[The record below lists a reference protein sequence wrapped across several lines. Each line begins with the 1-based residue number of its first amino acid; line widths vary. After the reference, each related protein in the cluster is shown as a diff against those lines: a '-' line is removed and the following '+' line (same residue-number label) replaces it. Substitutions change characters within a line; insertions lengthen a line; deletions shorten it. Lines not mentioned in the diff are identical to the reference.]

1 MNKYLKLLLPSL
13 LIIVMGLTVSCIQV
27 VSPSG
32 STSEGI
38 EVHGDWTI
46 TVSNPDGTVDSVHEF
61 SNELA
66 IGSRGGN
73 SLLTALLANQT
84 SIDYWYIKLGADG
97 YGSFGDGDSCQEE
110 LITGERLIAATVGRD
125 LMPGS
130 PLRLTGTCTVILAD
144 TTATEG
150 IGNVWTYVRVTD
162 TFPSCCDNANE
173 EVNWNG
179 GAALPFTKHTFDN
192 INEWP
197 AVQNDQLVSINVV
210 ITFQ

>member
-84 SIDYWYIKLGADG
+84 SIDNWYIKLGAGG

-110 LITGERLIAATVGRD
+110 TITGERIIAATVGRD
-125 LMPGS
+125 LTFGS
-130 PLRLTGTCTVILAD
+130 PLRLTGICTVILPD
-144 TTATEG
+144 TTITEG
-150 IGNVWTYVRVTD
+150 IGSVRTWVTVTD
-162 TFPSCCDNANE
+162 TFSSCCNNTNE
-173 EVNWNG
+173 EVNWNS
-179 GAALPFTKHTFDN
+179 GAANAFTIHQFN
-192 INEWP
+192 VNEWP
-197 AVQNDQLVSINVV
+197 AVQHDQVVRINVV

>member
-84 SIDYWYIKLGADG
+84 SIDSWYIQLGSAG

-110 LITGERLIAATVGRD
+110 TITGERIIAATVGRD
-125 LMPGS
+125 LTFGS
-130 PLRLTGTCTVILAD
+130 PLRLTGICTVILPD
-144 TTATEG
+144 TTITEG
-150 IGNVWTYVRVTD
+150 IGSVRTWVTVTD
-162 TFPSCCDNANE
+162 TFSSCCNNTNE
-173 EVNWNG
+173 EVNWNS
-179 GAALPFTKHTFDN
+179 GAAYPFTKHTFDN

-197 AVQNDQLVSINVV
+197 TVQHDQLVSINVV